1 MDQRL
6 FITTDVDW
14 AHDEV
19 IEYALDVFRSEAV
32 PVTVFAT
39 HDSAA
44 LARLRAADTV
54 ELAVHPDFN
63 PLLNGGTGGGGS
75 VRQRVEQLL
84 EVVPAARSV
93 RTHCLV
99 QSSRLLDLFADM
111 GFTHEVNTLLPAGQ
125 AGAVRPWRHWR
136 GGLVRVP
143 YLFDDSLSDLMDGG
157 WSVKRI
163 LDIDGPKVVNFH
175 PGRLFL
181 NQRES
186 VIPEAVQALRQ
197 RPAEFVRHRRD
208 DGALGS
214 LSFARELIRA
224 HRDGGGHFGLISE
237 IRPEQEEPKS

>member
-19 IEYALDVFRSEAV
+19 IEYALEVFRGESV

-39 HDSAA
+39 HDSSALRRLGAA
-44 LARLRAADTV
+44 EGI

-63 PLLNGGTGGGGS
+63 PLLNGGAGQGGS
-75 VRQRVEQLL
+75 ARERVERLL
-84 EVVPAARSV
+84 EVVPGARSV

-111 GFTHEVNTLLPAGQ
+111 GFTHEVNTLLPAGR
-125 AGAVRPWRHWR
+125 AAAVRPWRHWR

-143 YLFDDSLSDLMDGG
+143 YLFDDSLSDLIEGG
-157 WSVKRI
+157 WSARRI

-208 DGALGS
+208 GDALGS
-214 LSFARELIRA
+214 MSFARALIRA
-224 HRDGGGHFGLISE
+224 HREAGGGFGLVSE
-237 IRPEQEEPKS
+237 IRPEAGEPEP